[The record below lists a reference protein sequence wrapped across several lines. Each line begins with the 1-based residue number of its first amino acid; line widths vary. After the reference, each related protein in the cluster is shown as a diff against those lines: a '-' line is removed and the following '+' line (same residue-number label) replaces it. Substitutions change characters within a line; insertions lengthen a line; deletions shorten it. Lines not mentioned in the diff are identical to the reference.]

1 MALLHGT
8 CGPFQSFSSRANL
21 QKAALRFR
29 RQPVPTVPSSRAG
42 VRVGWQRCEVTA
54 LDEPHVLTP
63 SPLRLLVLQSCL
75 PGPVWDPGTQ
85 SRCRHGG
92 GRGDRQ
98 QIPSKLSG
106 VLVLPPPGDVAGGLC
121 AGLNAAYGGG
131 EGGRAQ
137 RCDPPLVPALPW
149 LPPSLPIPSA
159 AFCSPGPF
167 PCLQPPP
174 VPPAPGRPH
183 PPSRAWSQPAWC
195 CLSQSR

>member
-1 MALLHGT
+1 MASPRGT
-8 CGPFQSFSSRANL
+8 CGPFQSSSSRANL

-29 RQPVPTVPSSRAG
+29 RQPVPTAPSSWAG
-42 VRVGWQRCEVTA
+42 VRLGRQRSEVTA

-63 SPLRLLVLQSCL
+63 TPLRLLVLQSCL
-75 PGPVWDPGTQ
+75 PGPLWDPGTR

-98 QIPSKLSG
+98 QIPSKLSSA
-106 VLVLPPPGDVAGGLC
+106 LVLPPPGAM
-121 AGLNAAYGGG
+121 AGLNAAHGGG
-131 EGGRAQ
+131 GGGRAQ

-149 LPPSLPIPSA
+149 LPPFLPSPSA

-174 VPPAPGRPH
+174 APPAPGRPH
-183 PPSRAWSQPAWC
+183 PPSGSWSQPAWRC
-195 CLSQSR
+195 PSQSR